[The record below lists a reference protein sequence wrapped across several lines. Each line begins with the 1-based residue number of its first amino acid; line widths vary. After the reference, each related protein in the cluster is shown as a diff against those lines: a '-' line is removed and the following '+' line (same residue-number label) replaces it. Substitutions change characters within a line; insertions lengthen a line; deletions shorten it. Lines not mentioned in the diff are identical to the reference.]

1 MLSTEG
7 ILKSKIAFYEKDI
20 DKPYTLNNFN
30 GTFAIQSHAGIAEP
44 LRGFLQRHFGVM
56 RLERVKIDLINE
68 ALNELWDGPGSLEKI
83 LLLEHQYMLE
93 GKEVKIMPSD
103 IVKKQASEDDDT
115 VVFDS
120 SSPGLFD
127 LNG

>member
-1 MLSTEG
+1 MLSTER

-83 LLLEHQYMLE
+83 LRLEHQYMLE